1 MPLFRLDDELKHGMR
16 RPLLASLVLLGL
28 LCVSIML
35 GLTVPFAA
43 AGYVEIG
50 IAGVMVVVV
59 LLMSMELGH
68 ESAVVRVFAGVS
80 FFWLAILFGMTMQDY
95 WTR

>member
-1 MPLFRLDDELKHGMR
+1 MALIRVDEELR
-16 RPLLASLVLLGL
+16 RGLRTPFLGTLALLGL
-28 LCVSIML
+28 LAVSVVL

-50 IAGVMVVVV
+50 IAMVMVVVV
-59 LLMSMELGH
+59 LLTSMELGH
-68 ESAVVRVFAGVS
+68 ESTVVRLFAGLG

-95 WTR
+95 LTR